1 MQQALSSYPLPSIS
15 IDVLPIPRAVYN
27 AFHPYDKLAAQ
38 ALERVG
44 KVRIVDENELKT
56 TK

>member
-1 MQQALSSYPLPSIS
+1 MQQVLSIYPPASIS
-15 IDVLPIPRAVYN
+15 CDVLPIPRAVYN

-56 TK
+56 TQ

>member
-1 MQQALSSYPLPSIS
+1 MQQTLPFCPSDATLSSQ
-15 IDVLPIPRAVYN
+15 VLSIPRAVYN

-44 KVRIVDENELKT
+44 KVRIVD
-56 TK
+56 